1 MRARHLAGLAL
12 VLGAAASAWAQSP
25 VEAARALVARYHQDP
40 AALDRARDLLD
51 AALAKDRKVE
61 TMAMLSYV
69 QFLIGDVRATTP
81 EQKLAAYDRG
91 REIGKRAVE
100 LAPKSHDA
108 HLWYA
113 INTAR
118 WGETKGVLRSL
129 FLLPT
134 IREELGIL
142 LELDPRSRPVP
153 RPDRLHPVAAHPG
166 HDDRAGLRPAVRRG
180 RDAGRHAEA
189 AASPHRALDLSRR
202 LLSDEGARHPRDLP
216 RPARAIRG
224 PRARHHRRAP
234 HPQRRGAKDG
244 QPGRDHGLWQAR
256 HLRGHARAPDL
267 EPPGLREDEE
277 S

>member
-1 MRARHLAGLAL
+1 MRARHLAVLAVAL
-12 VLGAAASAWAQSP
+12 AVAASAWAQSP
-25 VEAARALVARYHQDP
+25 VEAARALVARYHEDP

-81 EQKLAAYDRG
+81 EDKLAAYDRG

-100 LAPKSHDA
+100 LAPKSHHA

-142 LELDPRSRPVP
+142 LELDPRSVRAHILAGNVLLEVP
-153 RPDRLHPVAAHPG
+153 GFAG
-166 HDDRAGLRPAVRRG
+166 GDRAKAEEHFKKALEIDPRFTNARVDLARVYIA
-180 RDAGRHAEA
+180 DARYAEA
-189 AASPHRALDLSRR
+189 RRELSRVVNET
-202 LLSDEGARHPRDLP
+202 SPSVVADWTVKDA
-216 RPARAIRG
+216 
-224 PRARHHRRAP
+224 PRAKKLLESI
-234 HPQRRGAKDG
+234 KD
-244 QPGRDHGLWQAR
+244 RK
-256 HLRGHARAPDL
+256 
-267 EPPGLREDEE
+267 
-277 S
+277 

>member
-142 LELDPRSRPVP
+142 LELDPRSVRAHILAGNVFLEVP
-153 RPDRLHPVAAHPG
+153 GFAG
-166 HDDRAGLRPAVRRG
+166 GDRAKAEEHFKKALEIDPRFTNARVDLARVYIVDAGYAEARLELSRVVNETSPAVVADWTG
-180 RDAGRHAEA
+180 KDA
-189 AASPHRALDLSRR
+189 PRARR
-202 LLSDEGARHPRDLP
+202 LLES
-216 RPARAIRG
+216 I
-224 PRARHHRRAP
+224 
-234 HPQRRGAKDG
+234 KD
-244 QPGRDHGLWQAR
+244 RK
-256 HLRGHARAPDL
+256 
-267 EPPGLREDEE
+267 
-277 S
+277 

>member
-1 MRARHLAGLAL
+1 MRVRSLAFVAVLLAACSPA
-12 VLGAAASAWAQSP
+12 GAQTP
-25 VEAARALVARYHQDP
+25 VDAARALVARYHEDP

-69 QFLIGDVRATTP
+69 QFLIGDVRATTA
-81 EQKLAAYDRG
+81 EDKLTAYDRG

-142 LELDPRSRPVP
+142 LELDPRSVRAHILAGNVLLEVP
-153 RPDRLHPVAAHPG
+153 GFAGGDRVKAEVHFKKALEIDPRFTNARVDLARVYIA
-166 HDDRAGLRPAVRRG
+166 DARYADARRELT
-180 RDAGRHAEA
+180 RVVDE
-189 AASPHRALDLSRR
+189 ASPSVVADWTVK
-202 LLSDEGARHPRDLP
+202 DA
-216 RPARAIRG
+216 
-224 PRARHHRRAP
+224 PRAKKLLESIKDRR
-234 HPQRRGAKDG
+234 
-244 QPGRDHGLWQAR
+244 
-256 HLRGHARAPDL
+256 
-267 EPPGLREDEE
+267 
-277 S
+277 

>member
-1 MRARHLAGLAL
+1 MRARHLAVLAVAL
-12 VLGAAASAWAQSP
+12 AAAASAWAQSP
-25 VEAARALVARYHQDP
+25 VEAARALVARYHEDP

-69 QFLIGDVRATTP
+69 QFLIGDVRAATP
-81 EQKLAAYDRG
+81 EDKLAAYDRG

-142 LELDPRSRPVP
+142 LELDPRSVRAHILAGNVFLEVP
-153 RPDRLHPVAAHPG
+153 GFAG
-166 HDDRAGLRPAVRRG
+166 GDRAKAEEHFKKALEIDPRFTNARVDLARVYIV
-180 RDAGRHAEA
+180 DARYAEA
-189 AASPHRALDLSRR
+189 RLELSRVVNET
-202 LLSDEGARHPRDLP
+202 SPSVVADWTVKDA
-216 RPARAIRG
+216 
-224 PRARHHRRAP
+224 PRAKKLLESI
-234 HPQRRGAKDG
+234 KD
-244 QPGRDHGLWQAR
+244 RK
-256 HLRGHARAPDL
+256 
-267 EPPGLREDEE
+267 
-277 S
+277 

>member
-81 EQKLAAYDRG
+81 EQK
-91 REIGKRAVE
+91 RAVE

-142 LELDPRSRPVP
+142 LELDPRSVRAHILAGNVFLEVP
-153 RPDRLHPVAAHPG
+153 GFAG
-166 HDDRAGLRPAVRRG
+166 GDRAKAEEHFKKALEIDPRFTNARVDLARVYIADARYADARRELT
-180 RDAGRHAEA
+180 RVVNEPSPSVVADWTVKDA
-189 AASPHRALDLSRR
+189 
-202 LLSDEGARHPRDLP
+202 
-216 RPARAIRG
+216 
-224 PRARHHRRAP
+224 PRAKKLLESI
-234 HPQRRGAKDG
+234 KD
-244 QPGRDHGLWQAR
+244 RK
-256 HLRGHARAPDL
+256 
-267 EPPGLREDEE
+267 
-277 S
+277 

>member
-25 VEAARALVARYHQDP
+25 VEAARALVARYHEDP

-51 AALAKDRKVE
+51 KALAKDRKVE

-69 QFLIGDVRATTP
+69 QFLIGDVRAATP
-81 EQKLAAYDRG
+81 EDKLAAYDRG

-142 LELDPRSRPVP
+142 LELDPRSVRAHILAGNVLLEVP
-153 RPDRLHPVAAHPG
+153 GFAG
-166 HDDRAGLRPAVRRG
+166 GDRAKAEEHFKKALEIDPRFTNARVDLARVYIA
-180 RDAGRHAEA
+180 DARYAEA
-189 AASPHRALDLSRR
+189 RRELSRVVNET
-202 LLSDEGARHPRDLP
+202 SPSVVADWTVKDA
-216 RPARAIRG
+216 
-224 PRARHHRRAP
+224 PRARKLLESI
-234 HPQRRGAKDG
+234 KD
-244 QPGRDHGLWQAR
+244 RK
-256 HLRGHARAPDL
+256 
-267 EPPGLREDEE
+267 
-277 S
+277 

>member
-1 MRARHLAGLAL
+1 MRTRHLAGLAL

-142 LELDPRSRPVP
+142 LELDPRSVRAHILAGNVLLEVP
-153 RPDRLHPVAAHPG
+153 GFAG
-166 HDDRAGLRPAVRRG
+166 GDRAKAEEHFKKALEIDPRFTNARVDLARVYIADARYADARRELFLVVNETSPSVVADWTVK
-180 RDAGRHAEA
+180 DA
-189 AASPHRALDLSRR
+189 
-202 LLSDEGARHPRDLP
+202 
-216 RPARAIRG
+216 
-224 PRARHHRRAP
+224 PRAKKLLESI
-234 HPQRRGAKDG
+234 KD
-244 QPGRDHGLWQAR
+244 RK
-256 HLRGHARAPDL
+256 
-267 EPPGLREDEE
+267 
-277 S
+277 